1 MNIAPLCLLIA
12 LILFVIASI
21 PDVASRINLVALG
34 LAFATGSQLVGV
46 L

>member
-1 MNIAPLCLLIA
+1 MNLAALCLLIA
-12 LILFVIASI
+12 LILFTIEAVRSK
-21 PDVASRINLVALG
+21 SLVAAG